1 MKLLLIGTQCIIC
14 SILFLCE
21 HYQAKRVSLDE
32 QCMSHSVVTAPLLH
46 NSVSPRSWE
55 RGELILIR
63 LKPSLSR
70 PRSDFRLGREGDTT
84 MELRPTMG
92 TGERQHRLS
101 ILDRCHPSKMRSSQ
115 VDTENR
121 GTASV
126 SSRCFHC
133 IGFNTITE

>member
-1 MKLLLIGTQCIIC
+1 
-14 SILFLCE
+14 
-21 HYQAKRVSLDE
+21 
-32 QCMSHSVVTAPLLH
+32 VVIAPLLH
-46 NSVSPRSWE
+46 NSVRTASVS
-55 RGELILIR
+55 GVGLILIR
-63 LKPSLSR
+63 VKPSLPR
-70 PRSDFRLGREGDTT
+70 PSSDFRLGREGATT

-101 ILDRCHPSKMRSSQ
+101 ILDRCHPSKIRSSQ

-133 IGFNTITE
+133 MEFSTITEHCGCLLALCLWYILLLRVCFCNYAGTRLARGD